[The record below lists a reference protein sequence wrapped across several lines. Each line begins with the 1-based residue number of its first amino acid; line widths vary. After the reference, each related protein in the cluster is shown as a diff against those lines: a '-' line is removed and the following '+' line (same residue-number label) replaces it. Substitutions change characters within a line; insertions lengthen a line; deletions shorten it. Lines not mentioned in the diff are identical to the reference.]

1 MLFFC
6 YQEATIP
13 LNIHKAQAAMNE
25 KATQIFYFHKFFN
38 RIYYVYKKFVTHM
51 KKKIGNSIKTLF
63 LNLTEV

>member
-6 YQEATIP
+6 YQEATIS

-51 KKKIGNSIKTLF
+51 KKKNWELHQNIIFKFN
-63 LNLTEV
+63 